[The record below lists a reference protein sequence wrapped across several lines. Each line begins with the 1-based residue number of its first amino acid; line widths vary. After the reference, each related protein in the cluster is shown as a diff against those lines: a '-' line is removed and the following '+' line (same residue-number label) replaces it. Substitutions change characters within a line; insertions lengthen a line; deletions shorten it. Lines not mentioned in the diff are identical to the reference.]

1 MEKEEEK
8 RWNISFAGCGFRS
21 IYYLGALSCIL
32 DRVPHLVHGASRFC
46 GASSG
51 CLVAA
56 ALAVGIPMD
65 DICGDLLNMAEEAR
79 KLPLSVFHPSFS
91 LLRSVQRSLMDR
103 LPEDA
108 HLRASGRL
116 YVSLTRLHD
125 GNNVLVSQFD
135 SREELIQVLMCSCFF
150 PVYCGFVPPSYRGV
164 LYMDGALSNN
174 MPLFEHRNTITLA
187 PFSGESDICPTE
199 GTFNILEVH
208 YGNVSIQVNEGNV
221 HRVWTSFLPP
231 TAETLAE
238 ICLNGY
244 VDALRFLRQRHLIGA
259 QSISSGLVSELE
271 ELKPTSSK
279 SETEL
284 SNEVHVEDERLC
296 EGVPERLPEDVKRV
310 LCRSSRD
317 PGSILGFRVFPLV
330 SVLLFLIR
338 VLTLPFELIVILI
351 RSEMSSGVRTRSRD
365 DVFNPGCG
373 RPRWDDNRNL
383 DLSVPS
389 SRRKTT
395 KLQ

>member
-1 MEKEEEK
+1 MK

-56 ALAVGIPMD
+56 ALAKLQH
-65 DICGDLLNMAEEAR
+65 ICKCILTAR

-135 SREELIQVLMCSCFF
+135 SREELIQVKLKRTYHAVRGQCLFVCFQ
-150 PVYCGFVPPSYRGV
+150 

-231 TAETLAE
+231 TTLAE

-244 VDALRFLRQRHLIGA
+244 VDALRFLRQRREFNLWT
-259 QSISSGLVSELE
+259 SLELGD
-271 ELKPTSSK
+271 
-279 SETEL
+279 
-284 SNEVHVEDERLC
+284 VH
-296 EGVPERLPEDVKRV
+296 
-310 LCRSSRD
+310 
-317 PGSILGFRVFPLV
+317 
-330 SVLLFLIR
+330 
-338 VLTLPFELIVILI
+338 
-351 RSEMSSGVRTRSRD
+351 RTRRE
-365 DVFNPGCG
+365 P
-373 RPRWDDNRNL
+373 
-383 DLSVPS
+383 
-389 SRRKTT
+389 
-395 KLQ
+395 